1 MSVKVLSELLY
12 SKDHEWARVDG
23 DKAYIG
29 VTDYAQNALGSIVFV
44 DLPVVGDEFSSGD
57 VFGAIESV
65 KAASD
70 VFCPISGTVTEVNEE
85 LMDNPEDINEDPY
98 SAWLICVELSNKD
111 ELEDLMTP
119 KEYKDICTKED

>member
-44 DLPVVGDEFSSGD
+44 DLPEVGDEFSSGD

>member
-44 DLPVVGDEFSSGD
+44 DLPEVGDEFSSGD

-70 VFCPISGTVTEVNEE
+70 VFCPVSGTVTEINEG